1 MEMHRGNFA
10 VFFAGYTQEMK
21 QFFVVNPGL
30 ASRVSEQ
37 LEFVDYTNAE
47 LWSIV
52 DRFATMRH
60 YLIDEAVRPGVE
72 AWFDEQ
78 RQLAGFGNARAAR
91 NLVDQMI
98 TTHAIRLRKTE
109 LTTTDELILLTADD
123 LPEANSVK
131 QQNVNGYL

>member
-1 MEMHRGNFA
+1 
-10 VFFAGYTQEMK
+10 
-21 QFFVVNPGL
+21 
-30 ASRVSEQ
+30 
-37 LEFVDYTNAE
+37 
-47 LWSIV
+47 
-52 DRFATMRH
+52 MRH

-78 RQLAGFGNARAAR
+78 RQHAGFGNARAAR

-109 LTTTDELILLTADD
+109 LTTTDELILLTVDD
-123 LPEANSVK
+123 LPKANSVK